1 MYVVIHYR
9 FQLQIIVEYKY
20 ENVNYFDGKCNGLV
34 VNNVDLFPTPIL
46 SKGITRKFQNTKNAL
61 ILD

>member
-20 ENVNYFDGKCNGLV
+20 ENVNYFDGKCNGLI

-46 SKGITRKFQNTKNAL
+46 LWNYQKNCKTQKL
-61 ILD
+61 R